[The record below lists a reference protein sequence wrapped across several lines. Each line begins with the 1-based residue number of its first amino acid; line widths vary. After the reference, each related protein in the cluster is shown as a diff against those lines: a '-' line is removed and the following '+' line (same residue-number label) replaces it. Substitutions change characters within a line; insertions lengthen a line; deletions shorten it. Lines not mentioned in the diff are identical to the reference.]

1 MTMSVQELKER
12 YVYAVSRLLPH
23 KMRSDISA
31 ELDTL
36 IEDMLEER
44 CQERPAE
51 EKDLRVVL
59 AELGS
64 PSEMANHY
72 SPDKDKCLIGP
83 PYFSAY
89 KYVLRIVFWAVAGG
103 MLLAG
108 GITLVMDNWQ
118 KTKFLY
124 EYLLDAAG
132 WLGSIIMG
140 LVFGFGFVTLLF
152 AFFQRKGIS
161 LEDINGSWENLPP
174 VPVKQER
181 IGKGETIAGV
191 CLSVVF
197 LVLFLVVPQIICV
210 IVDQGGQKVNI
221 PILDARTVRSV
232 WFLLVGIVIFGVG
245 RDLFGY
251 FEGRYTRRLA
261 VVTGIADILG
271 FICFFFFLN
280 TPGLVNPELIPA
292 VEHLFQ
298 EKDIFLTKL
307 ITGFPGVFLLVIA
320 LIMILDFGTT
330 LYKALKYD
338 RNCY

>member
-1 MTMSVQELKER
+1 MSVQELKER

-44 CQERPAE
+44 CRDRPAE
-51 EKDLRVVL
+51 EKDLRVIL

-64 PSEMANHY
+64 PS
-72 SPDKDKCLIGP
+72 
-83 PYFSAY
+83 
-89 KYVLRIVFWAVAGG
+89 
-103 MLLAG
+103 
-108 GITLVMDNWQ
+108 GITIVMDNWQ
-118 KTKFLY
+118 KTKFFY

-132 WLGSIIMG
+132 WLGSMIMG
-140 LVFGFGFVTLLF
+140 LVFAFGFVTLLF

-161 LEDINGSWENLPP
+161 LEEINGSWENLPP
-174 VPVKQER
+174 VPEKQER
-181 IGKGETIAGV
+181 ISKGETIAGI
-191 CLSVVF
+191 CLSIAFLIVF
-197 LVLFLVVPQIICV
+197 LVIPRILCV
-210 IVDQGGQKVNI
+210 IVDQGGQKVSI
-221 PILDARTVRSV
+221 PLLDTRVVRSV
-232 WFLLVGIVIFGVG
+232 WFLLVGVVIFGVG

-271 FICFFFFLN
+271 FI
-280 TPGLVNPELIPA
+280 TR
-292 VEHLFQ
+292 
-298 EKDIFLTKL
+298 L

-338 RNCY
+338 RNGC

>member
-1 MTMSVQELKER
+1 MSVQELKER

-23 KMRSDISA
+23 KIREDISA

-44 CQERPAE
+44 CQDRPAE

-89 KYVLRIVFWAVAGG
+89 KYVLRIVFLAVTGG

-108 GITLVMDNWQ
+108 GITMVMDNWQ
-118 KTKFLY
+118 KTKIFY
-124 EYLLDAAG
+124 EYLADLAG
-132 WLGSIIMG
+132 WMGSIIMG
-140 LVFGFGFVTLLF
+140 LVFAFGFVTLIF

-191 CLSVVF
+191 CLSVAFLIVF
-197 LVLFLVVPQIICV
+197 LIVPQILCV
-210 IVDQGGQKVNI
+210 IVNQGGQKVSI
-221 PILDARTVRSV
+221 PILNAQTVRSV
-232 WFLLVGIVIFGVG
+232 WFLLIGMVIFGVG

-261 VVTGIADILG
+261 VVTGIADLLS

-280 TPGLVNPELIPA
+280 TPGLVNTDIIPA
-292 VEHLFQ
+292 IDSLFQ
-298 EKDIFLTKL
+298 GKDMFIAKV
-307 ITGFPGVFLLVIA
+307 ITGFPGVFLLVMA
-320 LIMILDFGTT
+320 LILVLDFGTN

-338 RNCY
+338 R

>member
-1 MTMSVQELKER
+1 MSVQELKER

-23 KMRSDISA
+23 KMREDISA

-44 CQERPAE
+44 CQDRPAE

-89 KYVLRIVFWAVAGG
+89 KYVLRIVFLAVTGG

-118 KTKFLY
+118 KTKIFY
-124 EYLLDAAG
+124 EYLADLAG
-132 WLGSIIMG
+132 WMGSIIMG
-140 LVFGFGFVTLLF
+140 LVFAFGFVTLIF

-191 CLSVVF
+191 CLSVAFLIVF
-197 LVLFLVVPQIICV
+197 FDSASDPLCHCKSGRTEGEHPDSECADSQERMVPADRYGDFRSRQGSVRLF
-210 IVDQGGQKVNI
+210 
-221 PILDARTVRSV
+221 
-232 WFLLVGIVIFGVG
+232 
-245 RDLFGY
+245 
-251 FEGRYTRRLA
+251 
-261 VVTGIADILG
+261 
-271 FICFFFFLN
+271 
-280 TPGLVNPELIPA
+280 
-292 VEHLFQ
+292 
-298 EKDIFLTKL
+298 
-307 ITGFPGVFLLVIA
+307 
-320 LIMILDFGTT
+320 
-330 LYKALKYD
+330 
-338 RNCY
+338 